1 MKFKQFW
8 VNIANPDHVDIP
20 ATGVSSYEPDK
31 MCENII
37 NIMKPKMDILDK
49 VNVPFIEATFEDMD
63 EVISLLENN
72 SSDISDGMILC
83 LSERLYEKHFNNL
96 SDEEQAIIKV
106 LACYLS
112 IQSIIR
118 RN

>member
-1 MKFKQFW
+1 MKFKQFC
-8 VNIANPDHVDIP
+8 VNIANPDHVDIS
-20 ATGVSSYEPDK
+20 TNGTTSYEPDK

-49 VNVPFIEATFEDMD
+49 INVPFIEATFEDMD
-63 EVISLLENN
+63 EVVTLLENN
-72 SSDISDGMILC
+72 SSDISDGMILR
-83 LSERLYEKHFNNL
+83 LAENLYENHFNNL
-96 SDEEQAIIKV
+96 DDEEQAIIKV
-106 LACYLS
+106 IACYLS